1 MARHPS
7 RSTPAQQLWTERIAA
22 WKQSG
27 LTQRAFCDQQQLVY
41 STFAYWR
48 GRLKQL
54 QSGDDSGHKVHFLPV
69 SLRQERS
76 PVLTLRINGRHSI
89 EIKAGFDPDLLARVV
104 RTLESIA

>member
-27 LTQRAFCDQQQLVY
+27 LSQRAFCDQQQLAF
-41 STFAYWR
+41 STFTYWR
-48 GRLKQL
+48 GRLKKL
-54 QSGDDSGHKVHFLPV
+54 NSCDDSDGEVNFLPV
-69 SLRQERS
+69 RFKQES
-76 PVLTLRINGRHSI
+76 AAPLTLRINGRHSI

>member
-1 MARHPS
+1 MVQPQAI
-7 RSTPAQQLWTERIAA
+7 TADKIQLWSDRIAA

-27 LTQRAFCDQQQLVY
+27 LTQRAFCEQQQLAF

-54 QSGDDSGHKVHFLPV
+54 QSADDRDGKVHFLPV
-69 SLRQERS
+69 TFKQDNATA
-76 PVLTLRINGRHSI
+76 LTLHINGRHSI